1 MKKGINAKISIVV
14 PVYKTQD
21 YIDRCIKSILEQ
33 SYQNFELI
41 LVDDGSPDNAGVIC
55 DEYARNDNRIKVI
68 HQKNSGQSVARNNAL
83 KIATGDYYCFV
94 DSDDYVANNLLERLY
109 SLIAENDADIS
120 LVSYRSF
127 TGEKAELGAN
137 TVNDIISYSNT
148 DMIKNIHMVKDEL
161 YVVMW
166 GKLFKKELFD
176 GISFP
181 EGRICEDLHV
191 LYRIYDK
198 AKVSVFSD
206 EKLYYYYRGNVSS
219 STYSINKKFYDDVFW
234 VLEQEIDYIDDK
246 HPELSDYPRRTY
258 MYWIV
263 DLCKKT
269 GGLISFGKMRSLYL
283 KYRQLYRESCGMKK
297 EKFFTFFYHIPSAY
311 VVLKK

>member
-1 MKKGINAKISIVV
+1 MEKGINAKISIIV

-21 YIDRCIKSILEQ
+21 YIDRCIKSIIGQ
-33 SYQNFELI
+33 SYTDFELI
-41 LVDDGSPDNAGVIC
+41 LVDDGSPDKAGTIC
-55 DEYARNDNRIKVI
+55 DEYAGKDNRIKVI

-83 KIATGDYYCFV
+83 KVATGDYYCFI
-94 DSDDYVANNLLERLY
+94 DSDDYVADNLLERLY
-109 SLIAENDADIS
+109 SLITEKDADIS
-120 LVSYRSF
+120 LVSYQTF
-127 TGEKAELGAN
+127 TGEIAEADSKISP
-137 TVNDIISYSNT
+137 DIVTYSNT
-148 DMIKNIHMVKDEL
+148 NMIKNIHMVKDEL

-166 GKLFKKELFD
+166 GKLFKKELFE
-176 GISFP
+176 GIRFP

-198 AKVSVFSD
+198 AKISVFSD

-234 VLEQEIDYIDDK
+234 VLDKEIEYIDDR
-246 HPELSDYPRRTY
+246 HPELGDYPRRTY

-269 GGLISFGKMRSLYL
+269 GGFISYGKMRSLYL
-283 KYRQLYRESCGMKK
+283 KYRQLYRESRGMKK
-297 EKFFTFFYHIPSAY
+297 EKFFTFFYYMPSIY
-311 VVLKK
+311 VLLKK